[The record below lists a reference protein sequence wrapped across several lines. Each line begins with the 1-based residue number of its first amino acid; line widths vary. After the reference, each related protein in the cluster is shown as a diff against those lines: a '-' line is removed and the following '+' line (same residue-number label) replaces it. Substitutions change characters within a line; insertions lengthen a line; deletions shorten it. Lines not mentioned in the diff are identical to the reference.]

1 MKKVWTTEQLRKEK
15 HRWIQSFWIFGL
27 GAVLSVLLKIST
39 LFLPELQRVMTLKIA
54 DWILYG
60 VTAYA
65 LICSFMHAYILGKV
79 DFKNEGNEFR
89 KRLGI
94 EKLSFTKLNDESY
107 EMHHKLYLR
116 KEMKKMRRDGLTSDE
131 ITKKWKKQLVED
143 FKRLES
149 FIREKEAKGEEVFIH
164 TYTHIRMYKTWI
176 KIARDAGLFF
186 EVIEDNNQKPVGF
199 KWREWKKGVYRTS
212 GKKAKKDSIP
222 KANEWNK
229 YVLTSK
235 DQ

>member
-1 MKKVWTTEQLRKEK
+1 MKKVWTTEHLRKEK
-15 HRWIQSFWIFGL
+15 NRWIQSFWIFGL
-27 GAVLSVLLKIST
+27 GVVLFVLLQIST
-39 LFLPELQRVMTLKIA
+39 LFLTESQRVITLKIA

-60 VTAYA
+60 VFAYA
-65 LICSFMHAYILGKV
+65 LICSFIYAYLLSKV
-79 DFKNEGNEFR
+79 DFKNEGNKFR
-89 KRLGI
+89 KHLGI

-116 KEMKKMRRDGLTSDE
+116 KEMKKMRRDGLSSDE
-131 ITKKWKKQLVED
+131 VTKKWKEQLVED

-149 FIREKEAKGEEVFIH
+149 FIREKEAKGESVVIH

-176 KIARDAGLFF
+176 KIARDVGLFF